1 MAFQRTFLA
10 LSLWATASATVIA
23 EPFVVKSI
31 DVQGLQRVGL
41 GAVLTYLPV
50 RVGDKLSPERTPQL
64 IRALYASGS
73 FDDVRI
79 VQNEAGVLQVVVR
92 ERPTISSLSFSG
104 NKDIKT
110 EELQKAL
117 KGIGLNQGEV
127 LNRSVLAKV
136 EQELEQQYFSRGKY
150 SVGIKTLVTPLPRNR
165 VDIKFVV
172 NEGSEATIAAINLIG
187 THTFS
192 NEELTQKFELLSD
205 KAWWKFWQGDPQY
218 SKEKLGGDLET
229 LRSYYMDR
237 GYLKFQIVSTQVSLS
252 PDRQHVYIT
261 VNVDEGAEY
270 KIASIKLVGQR
281 VVPEADLQAA
291 IPFAAGDTFSQ
302 AQITAAEQQLKAR
315 LAKDGYSFARVR
327 TIPEE
332 DAAKKEVG
340 LVFYMDPGKR
350 AYVRRINFQGNT
362 KTADEVLRRE
372 MRQMEGAWYSSTL
385 LDNSKLRLERL
396 GYFESVE
403 AETLPVAG
411 SDDQLDINVK
421 VKEGQF
427 GQFMAG
433 IGYGQGSGLSF
444 NTSVSQDN
452 FLGSGKKVSVSLN
465 KSTVVKSIDFG
476 YTNPYYTDD
485 GVSRGFHLFY
495 QVTDY
500 SRYSDVSSSQDSW
513 GGSVNYGIPLTDFS
527 RLNLG
532 ATYSSNTLNIFS
544 DVVSVQ
550 VRDFFEHN
558 QKDLAADKELGFDQ
572 FSLSASWAYND
583 LNRAIFPTKGLS
595 SSLWSEVATPLGDLT
610 YYKLGLDA
618 RNYWSLT
625 KNDLWSV
632 MLAGG
637 IAYGDGYGS
646 MPDGSDANLP
656 YFENLSFGG
665 DKGLRGFKYSR
676 VGPRELYRNPRRSVS
691 MPSTDGAYVAGDAL
705 DPLYDQ
711 VSLGRAIGG
720 NFRLT
725 STLELVVPTPFIENQ
740 RSMRTSFFVEAG
752 SVWDTNYNAQAF
764 SDLLATE
771 RDNIPDFQDYSAI
784 RASTGMTMQWL
795 SPLGPISF
803 TLAKALKKES
813 YDETDV
819 FQFNIGRTY

>member
-1 MAFQRTFLA
+1 MTFQRTFLG
-10 LSLWATASATVIA
+10 LSLWATTTLAIA
-23 EPFVVKSI
+23 AQPFVVKSI

-50 RVGDKLSPERTPQL
+50 RIGDSLTEERVPQI

-73 FDDVRI
+73 FDDV
-79 VQNEAGVLQVVVR
+79 QVLQNSDGQLQIVVR
-92 ERPTISSLSFSG
+92 ERPTIASLSFSG

-150 SVGIKTLVTPLPRNR
+150 SVSIKTLVTPLPRNR

-172 NEGSEATIAAINLIG
+172 REGEEATIAAINLVG
-187 THTFS
+187 TRTFS
-192 NEELTQKFELLSD
+192 NEELTKKFELLSD

-261 VNVDEGAEY
+261 VNVDEGDQY
-270 KIASIKLVGQR
+270 KLASVKLVGQR

-291 IPFAAGDTFSQ
+291 IPMKSGDVFSQ
-302 AQITAAEQQLKAR
+302 AQVTSAEQQLKAR
-315 LAKDGYSFARVR
+315 LAKDGYSFARIR
-327 TIPEE
+327 TIPQENAE
-332 DAAKKEVG
+332 TKQVD
-340 LVFYMDPGKR
+340 LVIYMDPGKR
-350 AYVRRINFQGNT
+350 AYVRRINFVGNT
-362 KTADEVLRRE
+362 KTADDVLRRE

-385 LDNSKLRLERL
+385 LESSKLRLERL
-396 GYFESVE
+396 GFFESVDT
-403 AETLPVAG
+403 ETLPVAG
-411 SDDQLDINVK
+411 SDDQLDIQVK

-433 IGYGQGSGLSF
+433 VGYGQGSGLSF
-444 NTSVSQDN
+444 NTSLSQDN
-452 FLGSGKKVSVSLN
+452 FLGSGKKVSISLN
-465 KSTVVKSIDFG
+465 KSSIVKSIDLS

-485 GVSRGFHLFY
+485 GISRGFRVFY
-495 QVTDY
+495 EVTDY

-513 GGSVNYGIPLTDFS
+513 GGSVNYGIPLTDYS

-532 ATYSSNTLNIFS
+532 LTYSSNTLNIFS
-544 DVVSVQ
+544 DTVSVQ
-550 VRDFFEHN
+550 VKDFFERH
-558 QKDLAADKELGFDQ
+558 QKDLAVDKELDFDQ
-572 FSLSASWAYND
+572 FSLSLSWAYND
-583 LNRAIFPTKGLS
+583 MNRAIFPTKGFS
-595 SSLWSEVATPLGDLT
+595 SSLWTEVATPLGDMSF
-610 YYKLGLDA
+610 YKVGLDA

-625 KNDLWSV
+625 DNDLWSL
-632 MLAGG
+632 MLAAGT
-637 IAYGDGYGS
+637 AYGDGYGS
-646 MPDGSDANLP
+646 MPDGSDATLP
-656 YFENLSFGG
+656 YFENFSFGG

-676 VGPRELYRNPRRSVS
+676 VGPREIYRTPRRSLGL
-691 MPSTDGAYVAGDAL
+691 PSENGAGGGDAL
-705 DPLYDQ
+705 DPAYDELT
-711 VSLGRAIGG
+711 LGRSIGG
-720 NFRLT
+720 NLRA
-725 STLELVVPTPFIENQ
+725 STGLELIVPTPFIENQ

-752 SVWDTNYNAQAF
+752 SIWDTQFNQDAF
-764 SDLLATE
+764 KDLTVSE
-771 RDNIPDFQDYSAI
+771 RDKIPDYQDYSAI
-784 RASTGMTMQWL
+784 RASGGLTMQWL

-803 TLAKALKKES
+803 TLAKALKKED